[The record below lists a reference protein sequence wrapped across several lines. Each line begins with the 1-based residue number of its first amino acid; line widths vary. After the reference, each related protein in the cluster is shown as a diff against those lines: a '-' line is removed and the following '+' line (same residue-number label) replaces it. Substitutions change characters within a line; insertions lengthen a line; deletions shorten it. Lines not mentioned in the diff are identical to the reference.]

1 MTIGSSTLTDCYI
14 SGILHNTTVDA
25 KTDKKYVDDKIAAD
39 LALKANTADIV
50 NKVTFDNAMVL
61 KANSIDLFEAFNTL
75 DLGKVGLTEFNSAI
89 NLKANISDFTE
100 IKAITDNFS
109 YTSPMLTSSAKIT
122 CPYLYVDAIN
132 YKSVETTKDRVSLA
146 AE

>member
-1 MTIGSSTLTDCYI
+1 MNVITDDLTI
-14 SGILHNTTVDA
+14 
-25 KTDKKYVDDKIAAD
+25 
-39 LALKANTADIV
+39 KANTTDIV

-61 KANSIDLFEAFNTL
+61 KADSIDLFEAFNTL

-89 NLKANISDFTE
+89 NLKANTSDFTG